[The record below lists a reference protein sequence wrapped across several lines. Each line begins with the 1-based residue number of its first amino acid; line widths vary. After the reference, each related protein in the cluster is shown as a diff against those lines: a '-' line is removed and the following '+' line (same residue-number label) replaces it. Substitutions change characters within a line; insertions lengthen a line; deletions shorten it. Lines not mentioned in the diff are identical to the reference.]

1 MLLFRVIFLI
11 FFMSFSLFALDLNL
25 EQAKK
30 MAFEN
35 SQIIKA
41 YKEKLKAA
49 KYRKYQ
55 ADGAYSPKLNITQN
69 YVSTDEPANA
79 AFMKMAQGRFDM
91 NYFAM
96 EMANPDR
103 VDNFGTTISLI
114 QPIFING
121 KIYFGRKQAIEMSK
135 ATEFEVARTSQ
146 YVLLNLH
153 KAFYGLS
160 LSKKALEV
168 SKQSLERTKKY
179 YDMTQEFLKN
189 GMVVK
194 SDVLVAESYYLLNE
208 EAVKEAEKN
217 YQVAMSQ
224 LQRLIDTDET
234 VNVIWEEPEEFQLD
248 DLDSYIATALNNRQD
263 LQSLNSMLKIT
274 KFEVDKT
281 KSKFLPSVALFA
293 NYKMNDTSF
302 LGDAGTGTTYG
313 VQLNWN
319 IFNGFSDRNS
329 YMEKKSEHLSLMH
342 KIADYKLKIKSEVK
356 DAYFSYI
363 AASKKLDA
371 IEKREEAAREALKI
385 TEARFKEGLA
395 KVTDLLDREVELKQ
409 TELAVYM
416 SKYNKLINKIN
427 LEFAIGTLAYE
438 EEK

>member
-1 MLLFRVIFLI
+1 VLQVVLLDVL
-11 FFMSFSLFALDLNL
+11 SHLNL
-25 EQAKK
+25 EQAKQ
-30 MAFEN
+30 MALKN

-41 YKEKLKAA
+41 YEEKLKAA
-49 KYRKYQ
+49 KYKKYQ
-55 ADGAYSPKLNITQN
+55 ADGAYAPKINITQN

-103 VDNFGTTISLI
+103 VDNFGTTITLM

-135 ATEFEVARTSQ
+135 ATEFEVKRTTQ

-160 LSKKALEV
+160 LSQKALEV
-168 SKQSLERTKKY
+168 SKESLKRTKKY
-179 YDMTQEFLKN
+179 YDMTKEFLKN

-194 SDVLVAESYYLLNE
+194 SDLLVAESHYLLNE

-217 YQVAMSQ
+217 YYVAMSQ
-224 LQRLIDTDET
+224 LQRLINTDDDI
-234 VNVIWEEPEEFQLD
+234 NIIWEEPDNITLE
-248 DLDSYIATALNNRQD
+248 DLNSYMQTALTSRQD
-263 LQSLNSMLKIT
+263 LLAMQSMLNIT
-274 KFEVDKT
+274 KYEMDKT

-293 NYKMNDTSF
+293 DYKMNDTSF

-313 VQLNWN
+313 VMLNWN

-356 DAYFSYI
+356 DAYYSYL
-363 AASKKLDA
+363 AASKKLEA
-371 IEKREEAAREALKI
+371 IEKRAEASKEALKI
-385 TEARFKEGLA
+385 TESRYKEGLA
-395 KVTDLLDREVELKQ
+395 KITDLLDREVELKQ

-427 LEFAIGTLAYE
+427 LEFATGMLMYE